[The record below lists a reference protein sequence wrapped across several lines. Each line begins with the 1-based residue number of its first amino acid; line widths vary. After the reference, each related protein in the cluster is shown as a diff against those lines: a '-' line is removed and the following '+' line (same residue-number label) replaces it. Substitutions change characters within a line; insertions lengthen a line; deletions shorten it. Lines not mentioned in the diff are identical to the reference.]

1 MNRIN
6 DKIEEIER
14 YLQELSEIM
23 PHNFEEYKFDF
34 KTSAAC
40 ERYSEKI
47 IGAIIDAAFL
57 IIKENKL
64 KIPEEEKQS
73 LDILFEESIISNKL
87 KERLKDDK
95 GMRNILAHEYGKI
108 DDKIV
113 FESIKNELIFDA
125 EEFIKQ
131 IKKFI
136 KK

>member
-6 DKIEEIER
+6 EKIEEIEK
-14 YLQELSEIM
+14 YLQELSEII
-23 PHNFEEYKFDF
+23 PLNFDEYKDDF

-47 IGAIIDAAFL
+47 IGAIIDATFL
-57 IIKENKL
+57 IIKENRF

-73 LDILFEESIISNKL
+73 FDILHEEKIISNEL
-87 KERLKDDK
+87 KERLKDAK

-113 FESIKNELIFDA
+113 FESIKDELIFDA

>member
-1 MNRIN
+1 MNI
-6 DKIEEIER
+6 KMT
-14 YLQELSEIM
+14 LKPA
-23 PHNFEEYKFDF
+23 PHAKDIL
-34 KTSAAC
+34 K
-40 ERYSEKI
+40 KI
-47 IGAIIDAAFL
+47 IGAIIDATFL
-57 IIKENKL
+57 IIKENRF

-73 LDILFEESIISNKL
+73 FDILHEEKIISNEL
-87 KERLKDDK
+87 KERLKDAK

-113 FESIKNELIFDA
+113 FESIKDELIFDA